1 MTDLLTLMERK
12 SPTGQAAAILADLEA
27 GYRVTPLDALRRH
40 GCFRLAARIAELRAA
55 GYPIATEHL
64 TTDTGARVATYR
76 LKAS

>member
-12 SPTGQAAAILADLEA
+12 RPAGQAAAILADLEA
-27 GYRVTPLDALRRH
+27 GHQMTPLDALRRH

-64 TTDTGARVATYR
+64 TTDAGARVASYR
-76 LKAS
+76 LQS